1 MVAYTSAVFKKYQN
15 LTFPKGE
22 LNLNLLKNSQ
32 VQINFKLNEK
42 SHMIIVIFTIIMA
55 AYKCQHWTQ
64 SIFLSKQYKLK

>member
-15 LTFPKGE
+15 LMFPKGE

-42 SHMIIVIFTIIMA
+42 SRMIIVIFTIIMA
-55 AYKCQHWTQ
+55 AYKCQH
-64 SIFLSKQYKLK
+64 